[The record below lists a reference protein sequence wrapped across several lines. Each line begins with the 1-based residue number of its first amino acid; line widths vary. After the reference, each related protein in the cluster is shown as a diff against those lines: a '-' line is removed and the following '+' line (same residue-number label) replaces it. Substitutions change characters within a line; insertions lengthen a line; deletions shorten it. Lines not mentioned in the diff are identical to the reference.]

1 MDDSGVGYKRPPKS
15 GQFKP
20 GKSGNPAGRPKK
32 VPTPLAEKITEVFF
46 APMEY
51 RERGKVKVAPRH
63 EVCIRM
69 EVDRAIAGDIVAAE
83 NVLRI
88 RERAA
93 RHGDAGLQIL
103 EIHDWLPDS
112 PAQSAEDKESMTA
125 AGLAPDRHHEDF
137 DGPEE

>member
-1 MDDSGVGYKRPPKS
+1 MADPPVGYKKPPKS

-20 GKSGNPAGRPKK
+20 GRSGNPAGRPKRA
-32 VPTPLAEKITEVFF
+32 PTPLAEKITAILF

-51 RERGKVKVAPRH
+51 REKGKVKVAPRH

-69 EVDRAIAGDIVAAE
+69 QAERAAAGDIVAAE

-93 RHGDAGLQIL
+93 RYGDAGLQIL

-112 PAQSAEDKESMTA
+112 PDQSADDKESTA
-125 AGLAPDRHHEDF
+125 VAGQAPDRRHDDF
-137 DGPEE
+137 NEPEE